1 MSKELSPKTIPDLSL
16 EDMVSSLHAVHLTQQ
31 TTIAE
36 LDATIST
43 LQLQLDSAGDQMKIA
58 LADQSLLSKENI
70 WLTKDIKT
78 MECETLKELEMEL
91 DSLVFAKNAEISKME
106 HLKKKQKAL
115 EKLKENKTASIESYM
130 KDLSS
135 HSSKYITE
143 KEMQE
148 QENKL
153 HELNQ
158 IEQTLEERIRST
170 DECIDETSAELR
182 TLKSEDKLLQEESE
196 KLRQQLG
203 QQRVQVDKAY
213 DDQVKIL
220 NEKMKQLRSIHS
232 ANKNQLRE
240 LNRII
245 SSQRIT

>member
-1 MSKELSPKTIPDLSL
+1 MSKDFSPNKVPDLSL
-16 EDMVSSLHAVHLTQQ
+16 EDMVSSLHTVHLTQQ
-31 TTIAE
+31 TTLAE

-70 WLTKDIKT
+70 WLTKDIKR
-78 MECETLKELEMEL
+78 MECETLKDLEMEL
-91 DSLVFAKNAEISKME
+91 DSLVLDKNTEISKME

-115 EKLKENKTASIESYM
+115 QKLKENKTASIESYM
-130 KDLSS
+130 KDLTS

-143 KEMQE
+143 EEMQE
-148 QENKL
+148 QESKL
-153 HELNQ
+153 HELKQ
-158 IEQTLEERIRST
+158 IEQTLNERIRST
-170 DECIDETSAELR
+170 DECINETSAELSALE
-182 TLKSEDKLLQEESE
+182 TKDKLFQEESE

-203 QQRVQVDKAY
+203 KQRVQVDKAY

-220 NEKMKQLRSIHS
+220 NDKMIQLQSIHS
-232 ANKNQLRE
+232 AHKNQLRE